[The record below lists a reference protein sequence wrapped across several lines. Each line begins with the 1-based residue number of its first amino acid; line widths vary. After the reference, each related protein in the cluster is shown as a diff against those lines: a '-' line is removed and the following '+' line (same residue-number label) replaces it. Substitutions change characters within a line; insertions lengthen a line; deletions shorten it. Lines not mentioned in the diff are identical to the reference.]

1 MGGRRGRSGKVI
13 WEPGSMDSFLT
24 SMEFSLISLLCFRM
38 VSMWRARFR
47 LKSRKGRRVFGCWLV
62 TREGWVG
69 QEQPPCTRERGSCT
83 SLRERLEKRG
93 REKKKMKGLRERV
106 FK

>member
-1 MGGRRGRSGKVI
+1 M
-13 WEPGSMDSFLT
+13 
-24 SMEFSLISLLCFRM
+24 
-38 VSMWRARFR
+38 
-47 LKSRKGRRVFGCWLV
+47 FGCWLV